1 MSRALKAFLLAAAAA
16 RTALGLDLFGGAAP
30 PEDIDVLM
38 TGPAAPSQSYKRL
51 PVFPEK
57 LRYQIFLGVVPVGQ
71 AALEAEHVVEFN
83 GRPAYHIVSRAES
96 NRFCD
101 AFYKVRDFNESWMD
115 ARRLASLGYS
125 KILSEGR
132 FYRREWAVYDA
143 ANRRFV
149 ARLTNRDG
157 SYKIFRGTVPA
168 SIQDILSSLFYIRS
182 QKLVPGRDIVLDVN
196 TKTNWPLI
204 VRVLKREKIRTPS
217 GTWRTVVVE
226 PGLRK
231 REGIFV
237 QKGRNLR
244 VWLTD
249 DEKKIPVRMSV
260 QLFFGHVSALL
271 IPPGTANLAA
281 PAKGANYSVTSPKK
295 TGQFRAELSP

>member
-1 MSRALKAFLLAAAAA
+1 MNRVLKAFLLVA
-16 RTALGLDLFGGAAP
+16 TATKATLGLDLFGDAVP
-30 PEDIDVLM
+30 PADIDVLM
-38 TGPAAPSQSYKRL
+38 TGPAAPSKSYKRL
-51 PVFPEK
+51 TVFPEK
-57 LRYQIFLGVVPVGQ
+57 LHYQIFLGVVPVGQ
-71 AALEAEHVVEFN
+71 ATLEAEQVVDFN

-115 ARRLASLGYS
+115 ARRLTSLGYS
-125 KILSEGR
+125 KILHEGR
-132 FYRREWAVYDA
+132 FNRHEWAVYDA
-143 ANRRFV
+143 ESRRFV
-149 ARLTNRDG
+149 ARLTNRDAT
-157 SYKIFRGTVPA
+157 YKIFRGTVPA
-168 SIQDILSSLFYIRS
+168 SVQDILSSLFYIRS
-182 QKLVPGRDIVLDVN
+182 QRLVPGHDIILDVN

-204 VRVLKREKIRTPS
+204 VRVLKRAKIKTPA
-217 GTWRTVVVE
+217 GTWRTVIVE
-226 PGLRK
+226 PGLRS

-271 IPPGTANLAA
+271 VPPGSNTIVA
-281 PAKGANYSVTSPKK
+281 PANREPGPSHDD
-295 TGQFRAELSP
+295 

>member
-1 MSRALKAFLLAAAAA
+1 MNRVMRSFLLAAAAA
-16 RTALGLDLFGGAAP
+16 KAALGLDLFGDAVAP
-30 PEDIDVLM
+30 ADIDVLM
-38 TGPAAPSQSYKRL
+38 TGPAAPSKTYKRL
-51 PVFPEK
+51 TVFPEK
-57 LRYQIFLGVVPVGQ
+57 LRYQIFMGVVPVGQ
-71 AALEAEHVVEFN
+71 ATLETEHVVEFN

-115 ARRLASLGYS
+115 ARKLSSLGYS
-125 KILSEGR
+125 KILHEGR
-132 FYRREWAVYDA
+132 FYRREWAVFDEPS
-143 ANRRFV
+143 RRFV

-196 TKTNWPLI
+196 TKNNWPLI
-204 VRVLKREKIRTPS
+204 VRVLKRAKITTPA

-226 PGLRK
+226 PGLRD

-249 DEKKIPVRMSV
+249 DDKKIPVRMSV

-271 IPPGTANLAA
+271 IAPGAKTIVAPANRPPG
-281 PAKGANYSVTSPKK
+281 PSPDD
-295 TGQFRAELSP
+295 